1 MASPPN
7 GRNMADDL
15 IQFDGG
21 VLVADMVADATIT
34 DASELTQY
42 AIEDGSLISDHV
54 IRQPR
59 KLSLT
64 LVQTETP
71 IVETT
76 GFALALQTL
85 GYEQRPAA
93 QQTATLPVRQ
103 SEFRPAPLMAL
114 SGALRS
120 LLFGGGP
127 PKEVSVTGLDA
138 SRPLSRR
145 ELKVHVLSP
154 GAPADRVNLFYANL
168 LSLLETATPVIVT
181 LKGASYIDLVVISVT
196 RTDAAGQTGKASFGV
211 ELQQIATVETK
222 TVDLP
227 PVPKSKAP
235 KQNGAKAAKETTEEQ
250 KKRLRGLL
258 LNASIGA
265 GFQDE

>member
-1 MASPPN
+1 
-7 GRNMADDL
+7 MADDL

-21 VLVADMVADATIT
+21 ALVADMVSEATIT
-34 DASELTQY
+34 DAVELTQY

-59 KLSLT
+59 TLSLT

-71 IVETT
+71 ISATN

-85 GYEQRPAA
+85 GYESRPAG
-93 QQTATLPVRQ
+93 QQSATLPVRQ
-103 SEFRPAPLMAL
+103 SEFRPAPLLAL

-127 PKEVSVTGLDA
+127 AKEIRVTGVDA
-138 SRPLSRR
+138 SRPLAPR

-154 GAPADRVNLFYANL
+154 GAPVTRVNDFYDQL
-168 LSLLETATPVIVT
+168 LSLLENAIPVIVT
-181 LKGASYIDLVVISVT
+181 FKGVSYIDLIVVSVG
-196 RTDAAGQTGKASFGV
+196 RTDSSGQAGKASFAV
-211 ELQQIATVETK
+211 ELKQIATVETK

-235 KQNGAKAAKETTEEQ
+235 KQVGAKPATQATPEQEAKARASLEVLSSSDEQ
-250 KKRLRGLL
+250 LMSVDPG
-258 LNASIGA
+258 G
-265 GFQDE
+265 

>member
-1 MASPPN
+1 MAH
-7 GRNMADDL
+7 DDI

-21 VLVADMVADATIT
+21 VLVADMVAQATIT
-34 DASELTQY
+34 DAVELTQY

-54 IRQPR
+54 IRQPQ

-71 IVETT
+71 ISETT

-85 GYEQRPAA
+85 GYEQRPIG

-120 LLFGGGP
+120 LLFSSP
-127 PKEVSVTGLDA
+127 PKEITITGLDA
-138 SRPLSRR
+138 SRPLAPR

-154 GAPADRVNLFYANL
+154 GAPIARVNDFHDQL

-181 LKGASYIDLVVISVT
+181 FKGASYIDLVVTSVT
-196 RTDAAGQTGKASFGV
+196 RTDAAGQTGRGSFSV

-222 TVDLP
+222 TVELP
-227 PVPKSKAP
+227 PVPKAKAP
-235 KQNGAKAAKETTEEQ
+235 KQLGAKPAEPTKPEDFESWSEQ
-250 KKRLRGLL
+250 FGVGDMLFGPRR
-258 LNASIGA
+258 
-265 GFQDE
+265 

>member
-1 MASPPN
+1 MS
-7 GRNMADDL
+7 DDL

-21 VLVADMVADATIT
+21 VLVADLVEEATIT

-42 AIEDGSLISDHV
+42 AVEDGSLISDHV

-59 KLSLT
+59 KLSLR

-71 IVETT
+71 IVETS
-76 GFALALQTL
+76 GFSLALQAL
-85 GYEQRPAA
+85 GYEQRPEGK
-93 QQTATLPVRQ
+93 QTVTLPVRQ

-127 PKEVSVTGLDA
+127 VKEVSITGADA
-138 SRPLSRR
+138 SRPLAPK

-168 LSLLETATPVIVT
+168 LSLLETATPVLVT
-181 LKGASYIDLVVISVT
+181 LKGASYIDLVVTSVS
-196 RTDAAGQTGKASFGV
+196 RTDAGGQTGKASFTV

-235 KQNGAKAAKETTEEQ
+235 KQLGARVGTTTVEHIGRKASATVAERLAEFLLHRRPPEE
-250 KKRLRGLL
+250 
-258 LNASIGA
+258 
-265 GFQDE
+265 